1 MDLNQLKTLAT
12 QYNGYLNGDTAL
24 YHDLNELSKTTIK
37 DLKKNYEVD
46 ANKGRPVILLRYI
59 ILSLLEQNITITPE
73 TIDKIKD
80 DLERRDLVTYDFL
93 PKEAKV
99 NFLNYPI
106 KTKSPFVNWRNAGS
120 IVFPFFFTEEIKKKV
135 VEALNSILDQIIKE
149 LGLKDIEKH
158 AVDFNGPQN
167 YGSSMIWGA
176 IYPKNIKS
184 HKNAYQL
191 FFGLS
196 HKGLEGGIAKGH
208 SISEGEADDIETITS
223 FEKLT
228 PLFKEKLEKWRNLNS
243 TAAEPVK
250 VHRQLEEFRVPLN
263 QIFYGPPGTGK
274 TYTTINEAV
283 KIVEELSDIEFQNE
297 YYDRNK
303 LKTVFENYVR
313 KGQIAFTTF
322 HQSMSYEDFVEGIKP
337 QTVETGEAEKKQVT
351 VTYEVKDGIFKEL
364 CRNAEGYLSTKKSLE
379 STDESQI
386 KREDFTKGTFY
397 KMSLGRAGNEDD
409 QDIYDY
415 CIKNNVIALG
425 WGDDVDFSKTTD
437 ESQLKTAANNTDLT
451 KSDIQFMK
459 HFRLYMKEGNG
470 NYVVISKGN
479 KRIRA
484 IGKVTGPYRFDENT
498 QIRYNHFRKVE
509 WIIKDVD
516 ISSSELYGGNLDM
529 KTLYPLDSSLI
540 KQDFFEQFKT
550 QKDKAPDFIR
560 RNFVLIIDEINRG
573 NVSQIFGELI
583 TLLEE
588 DKRKGNEE
596 ALELTLPYSQKAFGV
611 PNNLFLIG
619 TMNTADRSVETL
631 DTALRRRFMFREMPP
646 VEDLLSPEKA
656 VYDLWDSYDGKNEK
670 EYLRKEK
677 ALYEFLGLVSDWDR
691 DDKIYEDF
699 EVEPSTSEL
708 EEAFKSNDLVIS
720 GIDLKK
726 LLLVLNYRIEK
737 LLDKDHA
744 IGHAYFMHIYK
755 AENPTAALKRTF
767 QKNIIP
773 LLQEYFYGDY
783 GKIGLVLGDAFVQS
797 KSEKSLYFAKFKNVS
812 QDIREDYES
821 RKVYVL
827 TPMDSLKKQDFIAI
841 YE

>member
-1 MDLNQLKTLAT
+1 MDLNQLKALAT
-12 QYNGYLNGDTAL
+12 RYNGYLNGDTAL
-24 YHDLNELSKTTIK
+24 YEDLNELSKVTIK
-37 DLKKNYEVD
+37 ALKKNYETD
-46 ANKGRPVILLRYI
+46 ANRGRPVILLRYI
-59 ILSLLEQNITITPE
+59 LLSLLEREITITPE

-80 DLERRDLVTYDFL
+80 DLKRRNLTDYEFL
-93 PKEAKV
+93 SDEAKE
-99 NFLNYPI
+99 NFNSYPV
-106 KTKSPFVNWRNAGS
+106 KTKSPFVNWRNTGS
-120 IVFPFFFTEEIKKKV
+120 IVFPFFYTDDVKNAV
-135 VEALNSILDQIIKE
+135 VEQLDTTLDQIVKALNLKE
-149 LGLKDIEKH
+149 VEKH
-158 AVDFNGPQN
+158 YVDFNGAQN
-167 YGSSMIWGA
+167 YGSGRVWGA
-176 IYPKNIKS
+176 IYPKSIKS

-191 FFGLS
+191 FFNLS
-196 HKGLEGGIAKGH
+196 HKGLEAGIAKGH
-208 SISEGEADDIETITS
+208 SIVGGEGDDIETITT
-223 FEKLT
+223 FDKLA
-228 PLFKEKLEKWRNLNS
+228 PLFQEKLEKWRTLN
-243 TAAEPVK
+243 TKATEPTK
-250 VHRQLEEFRVPLN
+250 THKQLEEFKVPLN

-274 TYTTINEAV
+274 TYTTISEAV
-283 KIVEELSDIEFQNE
+283 KIVEELSDLEFENE

-313 KGQIAFTTF
+313 KGQIAFSTF

-337 QTVETGEAEKKQVT
+337 LTVETEEAEKKQVT

-379 STDESQI
+379 ATDESNI
-386 KREDFTKGTFY
+386 KREDFTKGAFY

-415 CIKNNVIALG
+415 CIKEKVISLG
-425 WGDDVDFSKTTD
+425 WGHHIDFTNVAN
-437 ESQLKTAANNTDLT
+437 ESELKSLAKDNGLSS
-451 KSDIQFMK
+451 SDIQFMK
-459 HFRLYMKEGNG
+459 HFRLYMKEGNF
-470 NYVVISKGN
+470 VVISKGN
-479 KRIRA
+479 RRIRA
-484 IGKVTGPYRFDENT
+484 IGKVTGAYTFNENT
-498 QIRYNHFRKVE
+498 SIDYNHFRKVD

-516 ISSSELYGGNLDM
+516 ISSNELYEGNIDQ
-529 KTLYPLDSSLI
+529 KTLYPLDSSSI
-540 KQDFFEQFKT
+540 KQSFFEQFKT
-550 QKDKAPDFIR
+550 QKEKAPDFIR

-596 ALELTLPYSQKAFGV
+596 ALELTLPYSQKPFGV

-646 VEDLLSPEKA
+646 IEDLLSPEKA
-656 VYDLWDSYDGKNEK
+656 VYELWNIYDGKKEK
-670 EYLRKEK
+670 EYIRKEK
-677 ALYEFLGLVSDWDR
+677 ALYEFIGLTNDWER
-691 DDKIYEDF
+691 GDKIYLGF
-699 EVEPSTSEL
+699 ENEPSISEL
-708 EEAFKSNDLVIS
+708 EEVFKSNDLIIS
-720 GIDLKK
+720 GINLKK
-726 LLLVLNYRIEK
+726 LLLVINYRIEK

-783 GKIGLVLGDAFVQS
+783 GKIGLVLGEAFVAS
-797 KSEKSLYFAKFKNVS
+797 KSEKILSFAKFKNIS

-821 RKVYVL
+821 RIVYAL